1 MLRAIKIRLYPNTT
15 QATQINKLL
24 GCYRFVYNQ
33 CLARKI
39 NSYKENKVSE
49 NLSTLGQFVHHEL
62 LKDDNFIWLREQN
75 TKVLKQAVID
85 MLDAYKNFFEKHTGY
100 PKFKSKKDNKQSC
113 RFELGT
119 ISKRN
124 VYTDYKLSLANIKNI
139 KFRCSKKYA
148 EYLQKHKANI
158 RQATLTKLP
167 CGEYYLSILVDG
179 DLTHKV
185 KESHNIIG
193 IDLGIKD
200 LIITSN
206 GEKFENKQFYRKQE
220 NKLKILNR
228 KFAKTQNGSN
238 NHQKIRVKI
247 AKLNDKIRNQRLWYI
262 HHIVNQLLNENQ
274 VIVMEDLNVS
284 GMMKNHKLAK
294 SIQDVSFC
302 ELKQILQYKAS
313 WNDKQ
318 IVFIDRFYPSSKL
331 CYDCGYKNDSLQL
344 SDREWVC
351 PNCGVVHDRDINA
364 AKNILEEGKRIIGLS
379 SPEFTLVD
387 YPTMDDR
394 LGNKEL
400 KSSDRMKQE
409 KNVFH

>member
-1 MLRAIKIRLYPNTT
+1 MLKAIKIRLYPTET
-15 QATQINKLL
+15 QQITINKLL
-24 GCYRFVYNQ
+24 GCCRLVYNL
-33 CLARKI
+33 CLDHRNSVYEETKE
-39 NSYKENKVSE
+39 NGSLSKSYKYFCELKEMEKYYFLKTDSHSKVIQQ
-49 NLSTLGQFVHHEL
+49 TLMNQDVAF
-62 LKDDNFIWLREQN
+62 
-75 TKVLKQAVID
+75 
-85 MLDAYKNFFEKHTGY
+85 KNFFTKKSDF
-100 PKFKSKKDNKQSC
+100 PKFKSKKDKQSC
-113 RFELGT
+113 RFPKDA
-119 ISKRN
+119 ISGIKGNRIN
-124 VYTDYKLSLANIKNI
+124 IIKSLKDIHFKCSRKDESYLNKNQGLI
-139 KFRCSKKYA
+139 MS
-148 EYLQKHKANI
+148 
-158 RQATLTKLP
+158 ATLTKTNSNK
-167 CGEYYLSILVDG
+167 YYFSILIERP
-179 DLTHKV
+179 HEV
-185 KESHNIIG
+185 KFNKTNNIIG

-238 NHQKIRVKI
+238 NHKKIRIKI
-247 AKLNDKIRNQRLWYI
+247 AKLNEKIRNQRLWYI

-284 GMMKNHKLAK
+284 GMMQNHNLAK

-318 IVFIDRFYPSSKL
+318 VVFIDRFYPSSKL

-344 SDREWVC
+344 SDRQWVC
-351 PNCGVVHDRDINA
+351 PECGVVHDRDINA

-394 LGNKEL
+394 SVMNL
-400 KSSDRMKQE
+400 KSSGRMKQE
-409 KNVFH
+409 KNVI

>member
-1 MLRAIKIRLYPNTT
+1 MLKAIKIRLYPTET
-15 QATQINKLL
+15 QQIIINKLL
-24 GCYRFVYNQ
+24 GCCRLVYNL
-33 CLARKI
+33 CLENRNRVYEETKESGSLSK
-39 NSYKENKVSE
+39 SYKYFCELKEMEKYSFLKTDSHSKVIQQ
-49 NLSTLGQFVHHEL
+49 TLMNQDVAF
-62 LKDDNFIWLREQN
+62 
-75 TKVLKQAVID
+75 
-85 MLDAYKNFFEKHTGY
+85 KNFFTKKSDF
-100 PKFKSKKDNKQSC
+100 PKFKSKKDKQSC
-113 RFELGT
+113 RFPKDA
-119 ISKRN
+119 ISGIKGNRIN
-124 VYTDYKLSLANIKNI
+124 IIKSLKDIHFKCSRKDESYLNKNQGLI
-139 KFRCSKKYA
+139 IS
-148 EYLQKHKANI
+148 
-158 RQATLTKLP
+158 ATLTKT
-167 CGEYYLSILVDG
+167 CSGNYYFSILIDRPHEVRFNK
-179 DLTHKV
+179 TN
-185 KESHNIIG
+185 NIIG

-228 KFAKTQNGSN
+228 KFAKTQKDSN
-238 NHQKIRVKI
+238 NHKKIRVKI

-284 GMMKNHKLAK
+284 GMMKNHNLAK

-318 IVFIDRFYPSSKL
+318 VVFIDRFYPSSKL
-331 CYDCGYKNDSLQL
+331 CSDCGYKNEELKL

-351 PNCGVVHDRDINA
+351 PECGVIHDRDINA

-387 YPTMDDR
+387 YPTMDD
-394 LGNKEL
+394 KEITSPL
-400 KSSDRMKQE
+400 KSSDRLKQE

>member
-1 MLRAIKIRLYPNTT
+1 MLKAIKIRLYPTET
-15 QATQINKLL
+15 QQITINKLL
-24 GCYRFVYNQ
+24 GCCRLVYNL
-33 CLARKI
+33 CLEHRNKI
-39 NSYKENKVSE
+39 YEETKESGSLSKSYKYFCELKEMEKYSFLKTDSHSKVIQQ
-49 NLSTLGQFVHHEL
+49 TLMNQDVAF
-62 LKDDNFIWLREQN
+62 
-75 TKVLKQAVID
+75 
-85 MLDAYKNFFEKHTGY
+85 KNFFTKKSDF
-100 PKFKSKKDNKQSC
+100 PKFKSKKDKQTC
-113 RFELGT
+113 RFPKDA
-119 ISKRN
+119 ISGIKGNRIN
-124 VYTDYKLSLANIKNI
+124 IIKSLKDIHFKCSRKDESYLNKNQGLI
-139 KFRCSKKYA
+139 MS
-148 EYLQKHKANI
+148 
-158 RQATLTKLP
+158 ATLTKT
-167 CGEYYLSILVDG
+167 CSGKYYFSILIDRP
-179 DLTHKV
+179 HEV
-185 KESHNIIG
+185 KFNKTNNVIG

-220 NKLKILNR
+220 NKLKKLNR
-228 KFAKTQNGSN
+228 KFAKTQKDSN
-238 NHQKIRVKI
+238 NHKKIRVKI
-247 AKLNDKIRNQRLWYI
+247 AKLNEKIRNQRLWYI

-284 GMMKNHKLAK
+284 GMMQNHKLAK

-318 IVFIDRFYPSSKL
+318 VVFIDRFYPSSKT
-331 CYDCGYKNDSLQL
+331 CHCCGYKNDSLQL

-351 PNCGVVHDRDINA
+351 PECGVIHDRDINA

-400 KSSDRMKQE
+400 KSSDRLKQE

>member
-1 MLRAIKIRLYPNTT
+1 MLKAIKIRLYPTET
-15 QATQINKLL
+15 QQITINKLL
-24 GCYRFVYNQ
+24 GCCRLVYNL
-33 CLARKI
+33 CLENRNRVYEETKESGSLSK
-39 NSYKENKVSE
+39 SYKYFCELKEMEKYSF
-49 NLSTLGQFVHHEL
+49 LKTDSHSKGIQQTLMNQDVAF
-62 LKDDNFIWLREQN
+62 
-75 TKVLKQAVID
+75 
-85 MLDAYKNFFEKHTGY
+85 KNFFTKKSDF
-100 PKFKSKKDNKQSC
+100 PKFKSKKDKQTC
-113 RFELGT
+113 RFPKDA
-119 ISKRN
+119 ISSIKGNRI
-124 VYTDYKLSLANIKNI
+124 NII
-139 KFRCSKKYA
+139 KALKDIHFKCSRKD
-148 EYLQKHKANI
+148 ESYLNENQGLI
-158 RQATLTKLP
+158 MSATLTKT
-167 CGEYYLSILVDG
+167 CSDKYYFSILIDRP
-179 DLTHKV
+179 HEV
-185 KESHNIIG
+185 KFNKTNNNIIG

-228 KFAKTQNGSN
+228 KFAKTQKDSK
-238 NHQKIRVKI
+238 NHKKIRIKI
-247 AKLNDKIRNQRLWYI
+247 AKLNEKIRNQRLWYI

-284 GMMKNHKLAK
+284 GMMQNHKLSK

-318 IVFIDRFYPSSKL
+318 VVFIDRFYPSSKL

-400 KSSDRMKQE
+400 KSSDRLKQE

>member
-1 MLRAIKIRLYPNTT
+1 M
-15 QATQINKLL
+15 
-24 GCYRFVYNQ
+24 
-33 CLARKI
+33 
-39 NSYKENKVSE
+39 S
-49 NLSTLGQFVHHEL
+49 
-62 LKDDNFIWLREQN
+62 
-75 TKVLKQAVID
+75 
-85 MLDAYKNFFEKHTGY
+85 
-100 PKFKSKKDNKQSC
+100 
-113 RFELGT
+113 
-119 ISKRN
+119 
-124 VYTDYKLSLANIKNI
+124 
-139 KFRCSKKYA
+139 
-148 EYLQKHKANI
+148 
-158 RQATLTKLP
+158 ATLTKT
-167 CGEYYLSILVDG
+167 CSGKYYFSILIDRPNEVRFSK
-179 DLTHKV
+179 TNNV
-185 KESHNIIG
+185 IG

-220 NKLKILNR
+220 NKLKFLNR

-247 AKLNDKIRNQRLWYI
+247 AKLNDKIKNQRLWYI

-284 GMMKNHKLAK
+284 GMMQNHNLAK

-318 IVFIDRFYPSSKL
+318 VVFIDRFYPSSKT
-331 CYDCGYKNDSLQL
+331 CHCCGYKNDSLQL

-387 YPTMDDR
+387 YPTMDD
-394 LGNKEL
+394 KEIISPL
-400 KSSDRMKQE
+400 KSSGRMKQE
-409 KNVFH
+409 KNVI